1 MIKTGINQ
9 NGVRWIKQ
17 GNQVTCFYSL
27 TSDLEISRTFLNL
40 TYKAVQNITGIQLLN
55 VRKNYARK

>member
-1 MIKTGINQ
+1 MIKTGINR

-17 GNQVTCFYSL
+17 GNKVTCFYSL
-27 TSDLEISRTFLNL
+27 SSDVEISRTFLNL
-40 TYKAVQNITGIQLLN
+40 TLKTIENITGIQLLN